1 MTVAIKLPLA
11 YTAYKSAVKQ
21 YAAQGREAIVV
32 SCVSCR
38 QGYVL
43 FSGPEMSQS
52 EAQQWFYYQAKR
64 DHPHKADGVAIGE
77 SFPQAE
83 ELVLRA
89 AQH

>member
-11 YTAYKSAVKQ
+11 YTAYRIAVKQ
-21 YAAQGREAIVV
+21 YAAQDREAVVV

-43 FSGPEMSQS
+43 FSGPEMNES

-64 DHPHKADGVAIGE
+64 DHPHKANGFSIWE
-77 SFPQAE
+77 PFPEAE
-83 ELVLRA
+83 ELALRA